1 MTKEQLL
8 AEVDDLLR
16 AAPQPN
22 DSRSDGARAW
32 TGRAMAVIER
42 WSPDHGVQAL
52 AAKLEIV
59 QWAAPRS
66 FIGLAQMVTL
76 LHEARA
82 DLQMEVG
89 VTSVVVPEGR
99 IFDYF
104 DEVRKMIEAART
116 EVFFVDPYLNA
127 DFVGR
132 YLPHV
137 VDGVAVRL
145 LASKNTTALLAAVEM
160 FSKQNGL
167 SVEVRSSERLH
178 DRYLFVDRAECYVS
192 GASFKDGAKNS
203 PAVLTQI
210 IDGFQGQWET
220 YDRLWTDAKVVL

>member
-1 MTKEQLL
+1 MG
-8 AEVDDLLR
+8 
-16 AAPQPN
+16 
-22 DSRSDGARAW
+22 S
-32 TGRAMAVIER
+32 
-42 WSPDHGVQAL
+42 
-52 AAKLEIV
+52 
-59 QWAAPRS
+59 
-66 FIGLAQMVTL
+66 
-76 LHEARA
+76 
-82 DLQMEVG
+82 
-89 VTSVVVPEGR
+89 TS
-99 IFDYF
+99 
-104 DEVRKMIEAART
+104 
-116 EVFFVDPYLNA
+116 
-127 DFVGR
+127 
-132 YLPHV
+132 LPHV